1 MSGHRIDAHLDLARN
16 YVTDCFRA
24 ETPPR
29 VSELASLM
37 KVSREELTRRFRQAH
52 GYTLSWFLKQQQ
64 FEFAKI
70 LLLFTDWSVARVAY
84 RAAFGT
90 RKTLQRVFVRRL
102 GISPHEFRRT
112 SRADFPEK
120 VSQSVPLRENAGRL
134 ELRFSI
140 KRSASSGIETNSGQ
154 IIPTRSPDQQAPNWG
169 SFVVQKSP
177 SAGDPK
183 RG

>member
-1 MSGHRIDAHLDLARN
+1 MSGHRIDAQLEFARN

-24 ETPPR
+24 ESPPR
-29 VSELASLM
+29 VSEVASLM

-70 LLLFTDWSVARVAY
+70 LLLFTDWSVARIAY

-90 RKTLQRVFVRRL
+90 RKTIQRVFVRRL
-102 GISPHEFRRT
+102 GMSPHEFRRA
-112 SRADFPEK
+112 SRAERPEEI
-120 VSQSVPLRENAGRL
+120 SQSVPPAENAGRL
-134 ELRFSI
+134 ELRFAV
-140 KRSASSGIETNSGQ
+140 KRSSSSGIENGTGQ
-154 IIPTRSPDQQAPNWG
+154 GVQNRGSDAQAPDWG
-169 SFVVQKSP
+169 SFVVQKTP
-177 SAGDPK
+177 SSGDPK